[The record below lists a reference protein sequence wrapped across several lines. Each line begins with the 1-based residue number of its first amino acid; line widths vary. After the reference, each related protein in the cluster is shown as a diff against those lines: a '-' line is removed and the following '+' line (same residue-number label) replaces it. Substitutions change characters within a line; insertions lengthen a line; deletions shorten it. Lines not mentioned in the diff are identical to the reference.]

1 MSPLATRSPSI
12 AMPAARVVAA
22 RACSRAIAT
31 TTSPSGVV
39 GTWRHFPTLSYH
51 LLATDGGTTSTLL
64 DAQLLRLEGSALAPH
79 DRLTVGGNDL
89 LGAYGDTRRAREVVS
104 VVRRRVG
111 QALVRVRSAMRQ
123 RSDPVIVGAVYDPS
137 DGTGDASR
145 VGLPPWPQVVD
156 ILAELNVALHGV
168 AAEHGAQVADI
179 HGHFLGHG
187 LRAGN
192 PAQSDPRP
200 ADRNLWFCNVIEPKP
215 GEPARCARH
224 SGTPCTEPGE
234 AQYRSPH
241 PSPQRAQ
248 RPDRAQG
255 ADEGNWQ
262 ATTAPAG
269 GNL

>member
-1 MSPLATRSPSI
+1 M
-12 AMPAARVVAA
+12 
-22 RACSRAIAT
+22 
-31 TTSPSGVV
+31 
-39 GTWRHFPTLSYH
+39 
-51 LLATDGGTTSTLL
+51 
-64 DAQLLRLEGSALAPH
+64 
-79 DRLTVGGNDL
+79 
-89 LGAYGDTRRAREVVS
+89 
-104 VVRRRVG
+104 VRRRVG

-269 GNL
+269 G